1 MVMVAIVG
9 VDVEGRK
16 IMVEIHLYGKLRRY
30 AKNTKA
36 AEDDVIKISPQS
48 DETIESLL
56 SRAGIASEDIYSI
69 FHNRKLLATRSGM
82 ARWIGYRQVRRNPF
96 NWDLNVAVKSGD
108 RIGLFG
114 RDMAAL
120 VI

>member
-1 MVMVAIVG
+1 
-9 VDVEGRK
+9 
-16 IMVEIHLYGKLRRY
+16 MVEIHLYGKLRRY

-36 AEDDVIKISPQS
+36 AEDYVIKISPQA
-48 DETIESLL
+48 DDTVESLL
-56 SRAGIASEDIYSI
+56 SRTGITSEDIYSI
-69 FHNRKLLATRSGM
+69 FLNRKLLAARSGM
-82 ARWIGYRQVRRNPF
+82 ARWIGYRQVRSNPF